1 MQILVTFS
9 DDDLKDP
16 IVKNQLLNWLG
27 VAHAGGPEHHFAT
40 RTGATVVQ
48 APSNG
53 EDHYP
58 EPAVPSQAEPSP
70 SPVASPK
77 PPTTP
82 PTAPARGRPT
92 SEEKAEAAAKG
103 ISVKDLRDQKKSVA
117 ATQPTPP
124 HTVSHV
130 FPPGVNAQPPGG
142 GAPPLAAMSAHAPSA
157 AMPPATPPTGDSLTE
172 LQEWGRRLDSKR
184 PGATFQILSDSGF
197 IATAGIPPERVPEFV
212 MRFKTAHDQ
221 L

>member
-27 VAHAGGPEHHFAT
+27 VAQAGGPEHHFAT
-40 RTGATVVQ
+40 RTAATVTQ

-58 EPAVPSQAEPSP
+58 EPVVPSQAEPSP

-92 SEEKAEAAAKG
+92 SEEKAEAAARG

-117 ATQPTPP
+117 AT
-124 HTVSHV
+124 
-130 FPPGVNAQPPGG
+130 
-142 GAPPLAAMSAHAPSA
+142 
-157 AMPPATPPTGDSLTE
+157 
-172 LQEWGRRLDSKR
+172 
-184 PGATFQILSDSGF
+184 
-197 IATAGIPPERVPEFV
+197 
-212 MRFKTAHDQ
+212 
-221 L
+221 